1 MSPSLLSLS
10 FIGAEEEYDVSPVN
24 EENQTDIPQSDFT
37 NEIESTSICRGDY
50 NSKVISDKQM
60 TL

>member
-1 MSPSLLSLS
+1 MSPSCLSSS
-10 FIGAEEEYDVSPVN
+10 FVGAEEEYDDSPVN
-24 EENQTDIPQSDFT
+24 EENQTDVPQTDFT

-50 NSKVISDKQM
+50 NSKVISDKHM